1 MKTNYLDELN
11 ESQRAAVLYNEG
23 PALVIAGA
31 GSGKTRVLTYK
42 IAYLLEQG
50 LEPWS
55 ILALTFTNKAA
66 REMKHRVGQKVGE
79 ELAKYIWMGTF
90 HSVFSRI
97 LRMESAL
104 LGYPS
109 NFTIYD
115 SADSKSLIKTLL
127 KEMNLSDKEY
137 KPGSVQRHISHAKNM
152 LVTPEMYEQSASI
165 READKNAKMPLI
177 HAIYKKYNE
186 RCKQSGAMD
195 FDDLLLNTYL
205 LFKQH
210 PDVCARYA
218 EQFKYI
224 LVDEYQDTNH
234 AQHCIVL
241 QLSSAHQRVCVVG
254 DDAQSIYS
262 FRGANIDNI
271 LKFSKLF
278 DNTRLFKLE
287 QNYRS
292 TQNIVNA
299 ANSLIAKNRGQ
310 IPKEVF
316 SENAEGEPLRI
327 LTSVTATEESENVVN
342 LIAKMKKDERGTYD
356 DFAILYRTN
365 AQSRV
370 FEEVLRRKEIPYVIY
385 GGLSFYQRK
394 EIKDVI
400 AYFRMAVNPNDE
412 EAFKRII
419 NTPGRGIG
427 DATISKVRASATMN
441 SISMW
446 EVLSPDYISTLD
458 INKGTLNKLLTFR
471 EIIEGMIDKA
481 KEKNAAEAAT
491 YIVGRSQVMNE
502 YITSNAPEDI
512 SRRENI
518 YELVNGV
525 ELFCTNRLEEGDTNI
540 LLSDYLSEVSL
551 LAEQEDNKDEDTP
564 RVTLMTIHSAK
575 GLEFRHVFVV
585 GLEENLFPSPQCT
598 FSLRELEEE
607 RRLFYVAVTRAEES
621 CFLSYAKCRQLYGR
635 LEYNPPS
642 RFLKDI
648 DARFLT
654 IGNQHKLE
662 QSITERAKS
671 FKTPDFTARLKPV
684 QTTLPAAEETFAP
697 PTASLSLSSELN
709 EGTRICHERFGNGT
723 VIRVEGSGNDMKAT
737 VAFDEAGQKQLLL
750 KYARFTII

>member
-1 MKTNYLDELN
+1 MRTNYLDELN

-458 INKGTLNKLLTFR
+458 VNKGTLNKLLTFR

-481 KEKNAAEAAT
+481 KEKNAAEAVN

-684 QTTLPAAEETFAP
+684 QTTFSAAEETSFP